1 MKPATFLALV
11 AALATFAA
19 EAQAGHGHCGCGNCN
34 RVRKVCKLVPDVK
47 KTTTYEYCLV
57 CEDFCLHGPSKCVG
71 CKQVCDCA
79 GKHCEKVMQPTCCKV
94 KTKAKLM
101 KIPVVK
107 EEHGWK
113 CVVVCTCRACGHC
126 CADAREATPAEMQ
139 LAVSEAQRRGILQ
152 VAHEE
157 PILVEIEQDEI
168 AAGQAPAV
176 PRATTMTAAFEQ
188 SVAPVAPAPSIGNA
202 FQQLFHP

>member
-1 MKPATFLALV
+1 MKPALFLAMF
-11 AALATFAA
+11 ALAASFVIEA
-19 EAQAGHGHCGCGNCN
+19 EAGHCCNCNCN
-34 RVRKVCKLVPDVK
+34 RVRKTCKLVPDVK
-47 KTTTYEYCLV
+47 KTTTFEYCLV

-107 EEHGWK
+107 EEHVWK
-113 CVVVCTCRACGHC
+113 CVVVCSCRACGYR
-126 CADAREATPAEMQ
+126 CADAREATAAETQ
-139 LAVSEAQRRGILQ
+139 LAVAEATRQGILQ

-157 PILVEIEQDEI
+157 PILVEIETDDEVP
-168 AAGQAPAV
+168 AA
-176 PRATTMTAAFEQ
+176 PRVSTAAFEQ
-188 SVAPVAPAPSIGNA
+188 PVTVAAPMIPAPVAPAPNA
-202 FQQLFHP
+202 FEQLFRP